1 MDNNTRNLV
10 LKLSGHMAYMQD
22 KLEEYHHADSLQD
35 HYWYRESVALRQQ
48 VADALAADELAAPTD
63 RQLLQLA
70 AEFWPE
76 GCEPAQATRFA
87 RAALARWGRQPAPR
101 PGATR

>member
-1 MDNNTRNLV
+1 MDSNTRNLV

-48 VADALAADELAAPTD
+48 VADALAAEVQPEPDVVEPMTNTSNCTSTVS
-63 RQLLQLA
+63 LLFL
-70 AEFWPE
+70 
-76 GCEPAQATRFA
+76 
-87 RAALARWGRQPAPR
+87 
-101 PGATR
+101 